1 MFEVGKEV
9 VAIKDH
15 STKWFLKGDVFVL
28 KGIKQGCCKK
38 CSMVLD
44 IGIRPTREAVSHCP
58 ICGHYE
64 TTKIAWFDSSSFV
77 PLDDISISELTE
89 VLEKE
94 PFEL

>member
-44 IGIRPTREAVSHCP
+44 IGIRPTREVVSHCP

>member
-9 VAIKDH
+9 VAIKGH

>member
-1 MFEVGKEV
+1 M
-9 VAIKDH
+9 AIKDH

-28 KGIKQGCCKK
+28 EGIKQGCCKK